1 MHVRHGNHQLVRLLF
16 RSLLLHAPRQGSCF
30 CTRHPDLGGKPIACV
45 SPDQFGFGSVHYIRD
60 LGDSVKMVQAMRRV
74 EADGQVITTMNTNV
88 FNNYQGIVEKRGDA
102 RIDTHNFVFYGWG
115 GVIR

>member
-1 MHVRHGNHQLVRLLF
+1 
-16 RSLLLHAPRQGSCF
+16 
-30 CTRHPDLGGKPIACV
+30 
-45 SPDQFGFGSVHYIRD
+45 
-60 LGDSVKMVQAMRRV
+60 MVQAMRRV

-115 GVIR
+115 GGNPIV